1 MNHSSLVRAA
11 FAAVTLLASSFALT
25 PAHAAITDYAFE
37 LVEAEVQQGEATIV
51 SVRLV
56 DKRTGA
62 LVPDAV
68 IIEQRVDMAPDGME
82 TMAGALEALPPTEP
96 GVYPFKAGLIMQGGW
111 RLSLSAKV
119 QGEEG
124 TLESKL
130 EFKVLP

>member
-1 MNHSSLVRAA
+1 MNHSSLLRAT
-11 FAAVTLLASSFALT
+11 FAAATLLASSFALT
-25 PAHAAITDYAFE
+25 PAYAAITDYAFE
-37 LVEAEVQQGEATIV
+37 LVAAEVQKGEATIV

-62 LVPDAV
+62 FVPDAV
-68 IIEQRVDMAPDGME
+68 IIQQRVDMAPDGME

-130 EFKVLP
+130 EFKVVP